1 VLYAIIRESG
11 SVDSIQVVKRLD
23 PQLDRNAIGAV
34 ANWKFSPAS
43 RNGEPVAVEVVI
55 HIPFNAPPQQ

>member
-1 VLYAIIRESG
+1 
-11 SVDSIQVVKRLD
+11 VDSIQVVKRLD

-34 ANWKFSPAS
+34 ASWKFSPAT
-43 RNGEPVAVEVVI
+43 RNGQPVAVEVVI